1 MRIGNWEINK
11 ITDRITVSEL
21 LLMMVATVGVVSL
34 SLVAGNAIQ
43 LLKKRKKYYR
53 PGYLDAR
60 LKSLIKQGLLKK
72 EIINGEKIISLTA
85 KGERELAVFKY
96 RQNHKGKK
104 VRWDGKWRVVIFD
117 IKEKHRKIRDE
128 LRIELTEVGFKQ
140 LQQSVWVTPYD
151 CSKYVEMIKAELNT
165 GYSVIFLVV
174 EYIDQAEQVK
184 MWFNLK

>member
-11 ITDRITVSEL
+11 ITDRMTVSEL
-21 LLMMVATVGVVSL
+21 LLIMIGAVGVISL

-53 PGYLDAR
+53 PTYIDDR
-60 LKSLIKQGLLKK
+60 LKNLIKQGLLKR
-72 EIINGEKIISLTA
+72 EIIDGKKNISLTT
-85 KGERELAVFKY
+85 KGERELAVLKY
-96 RQNHKGKK
+96 RQNYKGKK
-104 VRWDGKWRVVIFD
+104 FRWDGKWRVVIFD

-128 LRIELTEVGFKQ
+128 LRIELTEIGFKQ
-140 LQQSVWVTPYD
+140 LQQSVWITPYD
-151 CSKYVEMIKAELNT
+151 CSEYVEMIKAELNT
-165 GYSVIFLVV
+165 GYSAMFLVV